1 MAQSNIKTTGWGE
14 KLLNWANAFFLL
26 VMVLVI
32 LLQVIARYAFNHAL
46 PWPEELGRFLFAW
59 IVFLGTVSVIQADE
73 MLNLDLVYRY
83 IPKGAAAVLK
93 VVVSVIVFVFL
104 LVMMK
109 GGYELMIRQASQ
121 RSVGLEIPMGIV
133 YFVIPFATLLMAL
146 IMFFRILKLLR
157 DLFAPRATNQ
167 GELRP

>member
-1 MAQSNIKTTGWGE
+1 MAQSAEKTGWAE
-14 KLLNWANAFFLL
+14 NLLNGVNAFFLL

-93 VVVSVIVFVFL
+93 LVVSLIVFVFL
-104 LVMMK
+104 LVMCK

-146 IMFFRILKLLR
+146 IVLLR
-157 DLFAPRATNQ
+157 IVRMSRELFAPEGGNPGGPQR
-167 GELRP
+167 

>member
-1 MAQSNIKTTGWGE
+1 MAQSDEKTGWAE
-14 KLLNWANAFFLL
+14 NLLNGVNAFFLL

-73 MLNLDLVYRY
+73 MLSLDLVYRY

-93 VVVSVIVFVFL
+93 LVVSLIVFVFL
-104 LVMMK
+104 LVMCK

-121 RSVGLEIPMGIV
+121 RSVGLEVPMGIV

-146 IMFFRILKLLR
+146 IVLLR
-157 DLFAPRATNQ
+157 IVRMGRELFAPEGGNPGGPQR
-167 GELRP
+167 

>member
-1 MAQSNIKTTGWGE
+1 MAQSAQKIGRAEN
-14 KLLNWANAFFLL
+14 LLNGVNAFFLL

-59 IVFLGTVSVIQADE
+59 IVFLGTASVIQADE

-83 IPKGAAAVLK
+83 LPKRAAAVLK
-93 VVVSVIVFVFL
+93 LVVSLIVFVFL
-104 LVMMK
+104 LVMCK

-121 RSVGLEIPMGIV
+121 RSVGLEVPMGIV

-146 IMFFRILKLLR
+146 IVLLR
-157 DLFAPRATNQ
+157 IVRMGRELFAPEGGNPGGPQR
-167 GELRP
+167 

>member
-1 MAQSNIKTTGWGE
+1 MAQSNKKTGWGE
-14 KLLNWANAFFLL
+14 GLLNWVNASFLL

-73 MLNLDLVYRY
+73 MLNLDLIYRY
-83 IPKGAAAVLK
+83 IPERAAAGLRLLVAL
-93 VVVSVIVFVFL
+93 IVFVFL
-104 LVMMK
+104 VVMMK

-121 RSVGLEIPMGIV
+121 RSVGLEVPMGIV

-146 IMFFRILKLLR
+146 IMFFRILKMGR
-157 DLFAPRATNQ
+157 DFFISKGANPEGT
-167 GELRP
+167 GK

>member
-1 MAQSNIKTTGWGE
+1 MAQSNKKPGWGE
-14 KLLNWANAFFLL
+14 KLLNWVNAFFLL
-26 VMVLVI
+26 MMVLVI

-83 IPKGAAAVLK
+83 IPKGTGAGLRL
-93 VVVSVIVFVFL
+93 VVSVIVFVFL

-121 RSVGLEIPMGIV
+121 RSVGLEVPMGIV
-133 YFVIPFATLLMAL
+133 YFVIPFGTLLMAL
-146 IMFFRILKLLR
+146 ILFLRILKMGR
-157 DLFAPRATNQ
+157 DLFVSKGANPGGPR
-167 GELRP
+167 P

>member
-1 MAQSNIKTTGWGE
+1 MSQSNEKVGWGE
-14 KLLNWANAFFLL
+14 KLINWANAFFLL

-83 IPKGAAAVLK
+83 IPKGAAAFLRLL
-93 VVVSVIVFVFL
+93 VSLIVFAFL
-104 LVMMK
+104 LVMLK

-121 RSVGLEIPMGIV
+121 RSVGLDIPMGVV
-133 YFVIPFATLLMAL
+133 YFVIPFGTLLMAL
-146 IMFFRILKLLR
+146 IMFLRILR
-157 DLFAPRATNQ
+157 MSRNLFAPKSGSQ
-167 GELRP
+167 GGPRP

>member
-1 MAQSNIKTTGWGE
+1 MTQSNKKTGWGE
-14 KLLNWANAFFLL
+14 KLLNWANATLLL

-83 IPKGAAAVLK
+83 IPERAAAGLRLLVAL
-93 VVVSVIVFVFL
+93 VVFVFL

-121 RSVGLEIPMGIV
+121 RSVGLEIPMGVV
-133 YFVIPFATLLMAL
+133 YFVIPLGTLLMATIL
-146 IMFFRILKLLR
+146 FLRILKMGR
-157 DLFAPRATNQ
+157 TLFISKGANPGGA
-167 GELRP
+167 GE

>member
-1 MAQSNIKTTGWGE
+1 MAQSAEKTGWAE
-14 KLLNWANAFFLL
+14 NLLNGVNAFFLL

-83 IPKGAAAVLK
+83 IPKGAVAVLK
-93 VVVSVIVFVFL
+93 GVVSVIVFVFL

-121 RSVGLEIPMGIV
+121 RSVGLEVPMGIV

-157 DLFAPRATNQ
+157 DLFAPRTTNQ

>member
-1 MAQSNIKTTGWGE
+1 MAQSAEKTGWAE
-14 KLLNWANAFFLL
+14 NLLNGVNAFFLL

-73 MLNLDLVYRY
+73 MLSLDLVYRY

-93 VVVSVIVFVFL
+93 LVVSLIVFVFL
-104 LVMMK
+104 LVMCK

-121 RSVGLEIPMGIV
+121 RSVGLEVPMGIV

-146 IMFFRILKLLR
+146 IVLLR
-157 DLFAPRATNQ
+157 IVRMGRELFAPEGGNPGGPQR
-167 GELRP
+167 

>member
-1 MAQSNIKTTGWGE
+1 MAPSAEKTGWAE
-14 KLLNWANAFFLL
+14 NLLNGVNAFFVL

-73 MLNLDLVYRY
+73 MLSLDLVYRY

-93 VVVSVIVFVFL
+93 LVVSLIVFVFL
-104 LVMMK
+104 LVMCK

-121 RSVGLEIPMGIV
+121 RSVGLEVPMGIV

-146 IMFFRILKLLR
+146 IVLLR
-157 DLFAPRATNQ
+157 IVRMGRELFAPEGGNPGGPQR
-167 GELRP
+167 

>member
-1 MAQSNIKTTGWGE
+1 MAQSAEKTGWAE
-14 KLLNWANAFFLL
+14 NLLNGVNAFFLL

-59 IVFLGTVSVIQADE
+59 IVFLGTVSVLQADE

-93 VVVSVIVFVFL
+93 LVVSLIVFVSL
-104 LVMMK
+104 LVMCK

-133 YFVIPFATLLMAL
+133 YFVIPLATLLMAL
-146 IMFFRILKLLR
+146 IVLLR
-157 DLFAPRATNQ
+157 IVRMSRELFAPEGGNPGGPQR
-167 GELRP
+167 

>member
-1 MAQSNIKTTGWGE
+1 MAQSAEKTGWAE
-14 KLLNWANAFFLL
+14 NLLNGVNAFFLL

-93 VVVSVIVFVFL
+93 LAVSLIVFVFL
-104 LVMMK
+104 LVMCK

-121 RSVGLEIPMGIV
+121 RSVGLEVPMGIV

-146 IMFFRILKLLR
+146 IVLLR
-157 DLFAPRATNQ
+157 IVRMGRELFAPEGGNPGGPQR
-167 GELRP
+167 

>member
-1 MAQSNIKTTGWGE
+1 MAQPDAKTRWGE
-14 KLLNWANAFFLL
+14 KLLNWVNAFFLL

-59 IVFLGTVSVIQADE
+59 IVFLGTVSVIQADQ

-83 IPKGAAAVLK
+83 IPKRAAAVLK
-93 VVVSVIVFVFL
+93 LVVSVIVFVFL

-121 RSVGLEIPMGIV
+121 RSVGLEVPMGIV
-133 YFVIPFATLLMAL
+133 YFVIPLGTLLMAL
-146 IMFFRILKLLR
+146 ITFFRILKLLR
-157 DLFAPRATNQ
+157 DLSAPKATTP
-167 GELRP
+167 GGLRP

>member
-1 MAQSNIKTTGWGE
+1 MAQSNKKTGWGE
-14 KLLNWANAFFLL
+14 GLLNWVNASFLL

-73 MLNLDLVYRY
+73 MLNLDLIYRY
-83 IPKGAAAVLK
+83 IPEGAAAGLRLLVAL
-93 VVVSVIVFVFL
+93 IVFVFL
-104 LVMMK
+104 LVMCK

-121 RSVGLEIPMGIV
+121 RSVGLEVPMGIV

-146 IMFFRILKLLR
+146 IVLLR
-157 DLFAPRATNQ
+157 IVRMGRELFAPEGGNPGGPQR
-167 GELRP
+167 

>member
-1 MAQSNIKTTGWGE
+1 MTQSNKETGWGE
-14 KLLNWANAFFLL
+14 TLLNWVNAVFLL

-46 PWPEELGRFLFAW
+46 PWPEEMGRFLFAW

-83 IPKGAAAVLK
+83 IPKGAGAGLRL
-93 VVVSVIVFVFL
+93 VVSVIVFVFL

-121 RSVGLEIPMGIV
+121 RSVGLEVSMGIV
-133 YFVIPFATLLMAL
+133 YFVIPFGTLLMAL
-146 IMFFRILKLLR
+146 IMFLRILRMGR
-157 DLFAPRATNQ
+157 DLFISKGAKPRGT
-167 GELRP
+167 GK